1 MYVFYYI
8 NVLISISKVLQ
19 QVSKK
24 PDFYHV
30 LKKNMRK
37 RFRFRGLFYK
47 EIDLSFIDR

>member
-1 MYVFYYI
+1 MYFI
-8 NVLISISKVLQ
+8 IIDMLISIPKLLH